1 MRRSCKVKPTS
12 DTCEIDSTEILSSS
26 ELSDEN
32 SLFEDSTVTSQ
43 QADNNTDTLSQ
54 YEDPFME
61 PDQDIE
67 ASAESQIIIE
77 EIQRAERPTSS
88 PAQLDSTTNYTT
100 VVVTDHPL
108 NNSEV
113 SFDHNNPNTVESTG
127 TTDNIEYIPQG
138 QITKMPAV
146 ASTDC
151 SKNPQSEL
159 CVQIRNTYIPTKVI
173 PSGESTPDSDHD
185 PCGDTLATA
194 ASSNC
199 LNWGGLRSS
208 GLDEFLQ
215 SMKKG
220 NLDVFPNDEASMF
233 NKRKFTNFQ
242 TATSMLKDTKLLG
255 ARTAFGLLI
264 GLATNILSQTRQ
276 HRVEGSI
283 YQKQD
288 EERNYLLSIPSF
300 VLALLYML
308 ICQCRSE
315 IG

>member
-1 MRRSCKVKPTS
+1 MQ
-12 DTCEIDSTEILSSS
+12 
-26 ELSDEN
+26 
-32 SLFEDSTVTSQ
+32 SLQ
-43 QADNNTDTLSQ
+43 
-54 YEDPFME
+54 
-61 PDQDIE
+61 
-67 ASAESQIIIE
+67 IE
-77 EIQRAERPTSS
+77 ENIEENTETEKPTSS
-88 PAQLDSTTNYTT
+88 PAQLDSTTKYTT
-100 VVVTDHPL
+100 GVVEDHPL

-113 SFDHNNPNTVESTG
+113 SQINPHTVESKGTTATVESTG
-127 TTDNIEYIPQG
+127 TTDNIEYRSQG

-173 PSGESTPDSDHD
+173 PSGVSTPDSDHD
-185 PCGDTLATA
+185 PCGDTLASA

-220 NLDVFPNDEASMF
+220 NLDVFQNDEASMF

-264 GLATNILSQTRQ
+264 SLATNILSQTRQ

-283 YQKQD
+283 YQRQD

-308 ICQCRSE
+308 ILAMQIRNWLKFRNKRKKQKKAKQKSDVE
-315 IG
+315 GQSWTELQNPYGRAQNREMYRPFVPR